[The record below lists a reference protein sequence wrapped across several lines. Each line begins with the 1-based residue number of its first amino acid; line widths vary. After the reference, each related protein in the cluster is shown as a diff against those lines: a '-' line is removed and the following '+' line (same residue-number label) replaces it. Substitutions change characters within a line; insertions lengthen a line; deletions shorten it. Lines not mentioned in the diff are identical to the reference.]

1 MNNQHKPYC
10 IEKIVLTILF
20 HQSLFIF
27 FLSIVIVYLLACML
41 PSPLTHQH
49 THTHTLTHTHTHTH
63 THTQSAVGAVVVDP
77 SSNRIVTQ
85 AHTDSSHPLKHAV
98 MVCIDNVAK
107 QQVIGKSNL
116 SSLAA
121 FTQSKATHCS
131 TGTSSTER
139 EKLTET
145 SVPGRQSPEEFPPAK
160 RLREERQYLC
170 SGYDLYTTKEPCVM

>member
-1 MNNQHKPYC
+1 M
-10 IEKIVLTILF
+10 ILF
-20 HQSLFIF
+20 HQSLFVF

-41 PSPLTHQH
+41 PSPLT
-49 THTHTLTHTHTHTH
+49 LTHTH

-98 MVCIDNVAK
+98 MVCIDNVAR
-107 QQVIGKSNL
+107 QQGGGTWIGKSNL

-145 SVPGRQSPEEFPPAK
+145 SIPGRQSPEGSPPAK
-160 RLREERQYLC
+160 RLKEERQYLC
-170 SGYDLYTTKEPCVM
+170 SSYDLYTTKEPCVM